1 MLVKTKHFG
10 EIELAEDKV
19 LTFENGIL
27 GFENQKHYTILY
39 NNENET
45 RSSISWLQSLEEPTL
60 ALPII
65 HPDLVKEDYNP
76 IVNEDALQS
85 LGNLN
90 EENQVVF
97 VTLTVPSDLTKMT
110 VNLKAPLVINAPKSV
125 SIYRKEIYL
134 QIQQSNKE
142 AVEESTSVDIIQ
154 KLL

>member
-110 VNLKAPLVINAPKSV
+110 VNLKAPLVINADTKKGCQLIAENSDYPVKF
-125 SIYRKEIYL
+125 
-134 QIQQSNKE
+134 
-142 AVEESTSVDIIQ
+142 AVYEQFQ
-154 KLL
+154 KLKETKGEQ

>member
-110 VNLKAPLVINAPKSV
+110 VNLKAPLVINADTKKGCQLIFSDGRA
-125 SIYRKEIYL
+125 SCAFYRDNTGERFKFWID
-134 QIQQSNKE
+134 
-142 AVEESTSVDIIQ
+142 TF
-154 KLL
+154 

>member
-65 HPDLVKEDYNP
+65 FNFKNSHFN
-76 IVNEDALQS
+76 
-85 LGNLN
+85 
-90 EENQVVF
+90 
-97 VTLTVPSDLTKMT
+97 
-110 VNLKAPLVINAPKSV
+110 
-125 SIYRKEIYL
+125 
-134 QIQQSNKE
+134 
-142 AVEESTSVDIIQ
+142 IIS
-154 KLL
+154 KHNRFIHFS